1 MTYSVALR
9 QLHDTQSIPAK
20 VQTLGLRIHGD
31 AVAKGHAARD
41 IALVQLNRFWF
52 AFQRFWQSPTLAN
65 VLNLYCVPFCTVV
78 STDGNG
84 AQEKTRTS
92 TTLRPQ
98 VPETCAS
105 TNSATWALAIWPFSS
120 DLFMAWKGICHHLVI
135 AATGISSQQTC
146 TVQIKT

>member
-105 TNSATWALAIWPFSS
+105 TNSATWAF
-120 DLFMAWKGICHHLVI
+120 DFC
-135 AATGISSQQTC
+135 SSQETC
-146 TVQIKT
+146 TVNIER